1 MPGKGYSTIGVKPL
15 VMEKLQQVT
24 DRNYLGMFLPSTLI
38 IMMNEVRAGRYA
50 VNTHRLRLDLSGRYN
65 TITIRSDIKEWL
77 KENYEEQKEEY
88 FRNYGVKCFTK
99 FVSYF
104 LVNMIESKNDLH
116 ENALKMNE
124 TDFKLLRDEFKKLRK
139 TNQKYKKLDFEQ
151 FVDEFV
157 SDMIQRV
164 KTAREVL
171 TV

>member
-1 MPGKGYSTIGVKPL
+1 
-15 VMEKLQQVT
+15 MEKLQQVT